1 MAPAPLLAVR
11 DLTVELD
18 SGQPVV
24 SGVSMTLEAGQT
36 LGLVG
41 ESGSGKTTVALAL
54 LGYARPGMRIVS
66 GEVEIAGQRIAL
78 QDETAAR
85 AMRGRLVSHV
95 PQDPNTNLNPSLRI
109 GRAINDVV
117 LEHRREQAGEET
129 VHEALRRV
137 HLPATR
143 SFARRYPHQL
153 SGGQKQRV
161 LIASALVC
169 EPPLIVFDEPTTG
182 LDVVTQARIL
192 EEVERLHRERQ
203 IAMIYVSHDIAVV
216 SQVANQVAVL
226 YGGIVVEHG
235 STERVL
241 SRPRHPY
248 TRGLVSSV
256 PDHTQ
261 PRRMRGIP
269 GVAVGIDERPAGCPF
284 APRCEQR
291 VERCTTEL
299 PPLEPLDGR
308 DVRCFEAQR
317 TPPPALDELRSPPS
331 TDTREAL
338 LSVEHLTAVHRDG
351 RHTVVAASDVSF
363 EVQRGAAVALV
374 GESGSGK
381 TTLGR
386 LLVRLLQPTSGGIQ
400 FDGVEIGHLG
410 EAELRPLRARIQ
422 MIFQDPQSSLN
433 PRLRLA
439 VALTRPLQVFGRL
452 KGRRD
457 QRDRAAELLDLVGLP
472 PHFIDRYPHELSGG
486 QRQRAGIA
494 RALALEPDFI
504 VADEIV
510 SGLDVST
517 QAHILLLIR
526 ELRKR
531 LGLTLVFI
539 SHDLSVIRVL
549 CDDVAILQHGEIVES
564 GPVAKIFERPQ
575 HAYTR
580 DLLSAIPLPDV
591 EPGWLT
597 DQREVSVPH
606 QQGSAA

>member
-1 MAPAPLLAVR
+1 MNDILVRTGSLSFAYPERASTLFRRSALREVVKHVDLAVPR
-11 DLTVELD
+11 GSV
-18 SGQPVV
+18 
-24 SGVSMTLEAGQT
+24 
-36 LGLVG
+36 LG
-41 ESGSGKTTVALAL
+41 
-54 LGYARPGMRIVS
+54 
-66 GEVEIAGQRIAL
+66 
-78 QDETAAR
+78 
-85 AMRGRLVSHV
+85 
-95 PQDPNTNLNPSLRI
+95 
-109 GRAINDVV
+109 
-117 LEHRREQAGEET
+117 
-129 VHEALRRV
+129 
-137 HLPATR
+137 
-143 SFARRYPHQL
+143 
-153 SGGQKQRV
+153 
-161 LIASALVC
+161 
-169 EPPLIVFDEPTTG
+169 
-182 LDVVTQARIL
+182 
-192 EEVERLHRERQ
+192 
-203 IAMIYVSHDIAVV
+203 
-216 SQVANQVAVL
+216 
-226 YGGIVVEHG
+226 
-235 STERVL
+235 
-241 SRPRHPY
+241 
-248 TRGLVSSV
+248 
-256 PDHTQ
+256 
-261 PRRMRGIP
+261 
-269 GVAVGIDERPAGCPF
+269 
-284 APRCEQR
+284 
-291 VERCTTEL
+291 
-299 PPLEPLDGR
+299 
-308 DVRCFEAQR
+308 
-317 TPPPALDELRSPPS
+317 
-331 TDTREAL
+331 
-338 LSVEHLTAVHRDG
+338 
-351 RHTVVAASDVSF
+351 
-363 EVQRGAAVALV
+363 LV

-386 LLVRLLQPTSGGIQ
+386 LLVWLLQPTSGGIQ

-439 VALTRPLQVFGRL
+439 VALTRPLHVFGRL